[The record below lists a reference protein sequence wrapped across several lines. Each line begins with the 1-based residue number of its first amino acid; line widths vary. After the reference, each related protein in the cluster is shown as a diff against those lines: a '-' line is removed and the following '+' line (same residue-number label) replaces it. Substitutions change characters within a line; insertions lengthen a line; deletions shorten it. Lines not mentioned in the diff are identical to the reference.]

1 MLLTLPRFAQL
12 AMGLGLLIGLVG
24 SAPVRASDIT
34 FDLTS
39 GVGGESTV
47 SKTVSGYTMTLTPT
61 GTNSAFSGDSD
72 GLGIGSFGADSY
84 VNGFQIQVT
93 GGSLSFL
100 NYTVGFKAIVAYPFA
115 LTGGTGTSNNN
126 TLATTGLKTYNG
138 SYSIA
143 PGQTVS
149 LTSTG
154 TTDSYLS
161 QIKYMTFTVVP
172 VPEPSTY
179 ALAAIATVVLGAMAR
194 RRKAR
199 NV

>member
-1 MLLTLPRFAQL
+1 
-12 AMGLGLLIGLVG
+12 MGLGLLIGLVG

-100 NYTVGFKAIVAYPFA
+100 NYTVGYIGELPANPFA

-179 ALAAIATVVLGAMAR
+179 ALAAIATVVLGAVAR

>member
-100 NYTVGFKAIVAYPFA
+100 NYTVGYIGELPANPFA

-126 TLATTGLKTYNG
+126 TLATTGLKNLQRLVFHCTWPDCQFDINWHNYWILCAFQ
-138 SYSIA
+138 SPLRIF
-143 PGQTVS
+143 Q
-149 LTSTG
+149 
-154 TTDSYLS
+154 
-161 QIKYMTFTVVP
+161 
-172 VPEPSTY
+172 
-179 ALAAIATVVLGAMAR
+179 AISSDRANYG
-194 RRKAR
+194 
-199 NV
+199 